1 MKKIIIFTNTDWHF
15 YHHLLPIALTA
26 KIKGY
31 EVKVLTDI
39 SEFKD
44 KIERHNLPVIP
55 ISIKRGSINLF
66 TDLLLLIKLI
76 RILNKEKPDILHNF
90 TIKPIFYG
98 SISAFL
104 CNTPQIIN
112 TFVGMGLL
120 FISNK
125 FLLKCLRKI
134 IVKILS
140 LISYYKSMLFV
151 VQNDDD
157 LALVVKLG
165 IANSIIVNSGELG
178 SRNDGATSD
187 DVTNFQSI
195 DYSITANSQTSLR
208 GAALRRRGNPKMVKN
223 GLLRWLTPPRND
235 TSLLW
240 IDTNQVSHI
249 APPNLVIKQCSVGI
263 ETKKFPL
270 LPEPLGNKIVVAL
283 VARMLIDKGVYEFI
297 YAAKILK
304 QKNIDAEFWLVG
316 QPEQNNKQSIAQSIL
331 EDYQNLGYIKYLGYQ
346 KDIEEIWK
354 KAHIAVLPS
363 YREGLS
369 RSLLEA
375 GAYGRAI
382 ITTDAPGGRELIQDK
397 INGLLVK
404 PQNIEDL
411 AIAMELLITMPSL
424 RKHLGVQI
432 RQDIL
437 EKYDNQL
444 ISEKMVN
451 FYG

>member
-15 YHHLLPIALTA
+15 YNHLLPIALTA
-26 KIKGY
+26 KMKGY
-31 EVKVLTDI
+31 EVKVLTNI

-44 KIERHNLPVIP
+44 KIEQHDLPVIP
-55 ISIKRGSINLF
+55 ISIKRGSINFL

-76 RILNKEKPDILHNF
+76 RILTKEKPDILHNF
-90 TIKPIFYG
+90 TIKPVFYG
-98 SISAFL
+98 SIGAFL
-104 CNTPQIIN
+104 CNIPQIIN

-120 FISNK
+120 FISNN
-125 FLLKCLRKI
+125 FLLKCARNI
-134 IVKILS
+134 IARILS

-157 LALVVKLG
+157 LALLVKL
-165 IANSIIVNSGELG
+165 A
-178 SRNDGATSD
+178 
-187 DVTNFQSI
+187 
-195 DYSITANSQTSLR
+195 
-208 GAALRRRGNPKMVKN
+208 
-223 GLLRWLTPPRND
+223 
-235 TSLLW
+235 
-240 IDTNQVSHI
+240 I
-249 APPNLVIKQCSVGI
+249 APKNLVIKQCSVGI

-283 VARMLIDKGVYEFI
+283 VARMLIDKGIYEFI

-316 QPEQNNKQSIAQSIL
+316 EPEKGNKQSIAQSIL
-331 EDYQNLGYIKYLGYQ
+331 EYCQNLGYIKYLGYQ
-346 KDIEEIWK
+346 KDIEKIWE

-375 GAYGRAI
+375 AAYGRAI
-382 ITTDAPGGRELIQDK
+382 ITTDAPGGKELIQDK

-411 AIAMELLITMPSL
+411 AIAMEMLITMPSL
-424 RKHLGVQI
+424 RKHLGKKI

-437 EKYDNQL
+437 AKYDNQL
-444 ISEKMVN
+444 ISEKMVS
-451 FYG
+451 FYS

>member
-15 YHHLLPIALTA
+15 YNHLLPIALTA

-44 KIERHNLPVIP
+44 KIEQHNLPVIP

-165 IANSIIVNSGELG
+165 
-178 SRNDGATSD
+178 
-187 DVTNFQSI
+187 
-195 DYSITANSQTSLR
+195 
-208 GAALRRRGNPKMVKN
+208 
-223 GLLRWLTPPRND
+223 
-235 TSLLW
+235 
-240 IDTNQVSHI
+240 I

-382 ITTDAPGGRELIQDK
+382 ITTNAPGGRELIQDK

-411 AIAMELLITMPSL
+411 AIAMELLITRPSL
-424 RKHLGVQI
+424 RKHLGIKI

>member
-15 YHHLLPIALTA
+15 YNHLLPIALTA
-26 KIKGY
+26 RMKGY
-31 EVKVLTDI
+31 EVKVLTNI

-44 KIERHNLPVIP
+44 KIEQHDLPVIP
-55 ISIKRGSINLF
+55 ISIKRGSINPF

-98 SISAFL
+98 SISGFL
-104 CNTPQIIN
+104 CNIPQIIN
-112 TFVGMGLL
+112 NFVGMGLI
-120 FISNK
+120 FISNN
-125 FLLKCLRKI
+125 FLIRLVKSI
-134 IVKILS
+134 IVRVIS
-140 LISYYKSMLFV
+140 LVGYYKSMLFI

-157 LALVVKLG
+157 LALIVKLG
-165 IANSIIVNSGELG
+165 IA
-178 SRNDGATSD
+178 
-187 DVTNFQSI
+187 
-195 DYSITANSQTSLR
+195 
-208 GAALRRRGNPKMVKN
+208 PK
-223 GLLRWLTPPRND
+223 
-235 TSLLW
+235 
-240 IDTNQVSHI
+240 
-249 APPNLVIKQCSVGI
+249 NLVIKQCSVGI
-263 ETKKFPL
+263 ETKKFL
-270 LPEPLGNKIVVAL
+270 FLPEPLGNKIVVAV
-283 VARMLIDKGVYEFI
+283 VARMLIDKGIYEFI

-316 QPEQNNKQSIAQSIL
+316 EPDQGNKQSIAQSIL

-346 KDIEEIWK
+346 KNIKEIWE

-382 ITTDAPGGRELIQDK
+382 ITTDAPGGRELIQNK

-404 PQNIEDL
+404 PQNTEDL

-424 RKHLGVQI
+424 RKHLGEKI
-432 RQDIL
+432 RQYIL
-437 EKYDNQL
+437 EEYDNQL

-451 FYG
+451 FYD

>member
-15 YHHLLPIALTA
+15 YAHLLPIALTA

-31 EVKVLTDI
+31 EVKVLTNI

-44 KIERHNLPVIP
+44 KIELHDLPVIP
-55 ISIKRGSINLF
+55 ISIKRGSINPF
-66 TDLLLLIKLI
+66 SDLLLLIKLI

-104 CNTPQIIN
+104 CNIPQIIN

-120 FISNK
+120 FISNN
-125 FLLKCLRKI
+125 FLLRLIRNI
-134 IVKILS
+134 IVRILS
-140 LISYYKSMLFV
+140 LIGYYKNMLFV

-157 LALVVKLG
+157 LALLMKLG
-165 IANSIIVNSGELG
+165 IANQ
-178 SRNDGATSD
+178 
-187 DVTNFQSI
+187 TN
-195 DYSITANSQTSLR
+195 ITPNSQTSLR
-208 GAALRRRGNPKMVKN
+208 KASLVATKQSRKVISN
-223 GLLRWLTPPRND
+223 GLLRRLMSPRND
-235 TSLLW
+235 ASLLW
-240 IDTNQVSHI
+240 LNVNQVSYI
-249 APPNLVIKQCSVGI
+249 APKNLVIKQCSVGI
-263 ETKKFPL
+263 ETKRFPL

-283 VARMLIDKGVYEFI
+283 VARMLIDKGIYEFI

-304 QKNIDAEFWLVG
+304 QKGLDAEFWLVG
-316 QPEQNNKQSIAQSIL
+316 EPDKDNKQSIAQSIL

-346 KDIEEIWK
+346 KNIDEIWK
-354 KAHIAVLPS
+354 KVHIAVLPS

-382 ITTDAPGGRELIQDK
+382 ITTDAPGGRELIQNK

-404 PQNIEDL
+404 PQNTEDL
-411 AIAMELLITMPSL
+411 AIAMELVITMPSL
-424 RKHLGVQI
+424 RKHLGKKI

-437 EKYDNQL
+437 EKYDCQL
-444 ISEKMVN
+444 VSEKMVN

>member
-15 YHHLLPIALTA
+15 YNHLLPIALTA

-44 KIERHNLPVIP
+44 KIEQHNLPVIP

-165 IANSIIVNSGELG
+165 IANSI
-178 SRNDGATSD
+178 
-187 DVTNFQSI
+187 
-195 DYSITANSQTSLR
+195 SITANSQTSLR
-208 GAALRRRGNPKMVKN
+208 GAALRRRGNPKMVRN
-223 GLLRWLTPPRND
+223 GLLRRLMPSRND
-235 TSLLW
+235 PSLLW
-240 IDTNQVSHI
+240 IGTNQVSHI

-382 ITTDAPGGRELIQDK
+382 ITTNAPGGRELIQDK

-424 RKHLGVQI
+424 RKHLGIKI

>member
-15 YHHLLPIALTA
+15 YAHLLPIALTA
-26 KIKGY
+26 KMQGY
-31 EVKVLTDI
+31 EVKVLTNI

-44 KIERHNLPVIP
+44 KIEQHGLQVIP
-55 ISIKRGSINLF
+55 ISIKRGSINPF

-76 RILNKEKPDILHNF
+76 SILNKEKPNILHNF

-104 CNTPQIIN
+104 CNICSKKKSLPQVIN
-112 TFVGMGLL
+112 TFVGMGLI
-120 FISNK
+120 FISSN
-125 FLLKCLRKI
+125 FLLRLVRSI
-134 IVKILS
+134 IVRI
-140 LISYYKSMLFV
+140 ISIIGYYRSMLFV

-157 LALVVKLG
+157 LALLVKL
-165 IANSIIVNSGELG
+165 A
-178 SRNDGATSD
+178 
-187 DVTNFQSI
+187 
-195 DYSITANSQTSLR
+195 
-208 GAALRRRGNPKMVKN
+208 
-223 GLLRWLTPPRND
+223 
-235 TSLLW
+235 
-240 IDTNQVSHI
+240 I
-249 APPNLVIKQCSVGI
+249 APKNLIVKQCSVGI
-263 ETKKFPL
+263 ETEKFPFL
-270 LPEPLGNKIVVAL
+270 LEPLGSKIVVAL
-283 VARMLIDKGVYEFI
+283 VARMIIDKGIYEFI

-304 QKNIDAEFWLVG
+304 QKGIDAEFWLVG
-316 QPEQNNKQSIAQSIL
+316 EPDKDNKQSIAQSIL

-346 KDIEEIWK
+346 KNIEEIWK

-382 ITTDAPGGRELIQDK
+382 ITTDAPGGRELIQDQ

-404 PQNIEDL
+404 PQNTEDL
-411 AIAMELLITMPSL
+411 ARAMELLITMPLL
-424 RKHLGVQI
+424 RKHLGKKI

-437 EKYDNQL
+437 EKYDCQL

-451 FYG
+451 FYDYPE

>member
-15 YHHLLPIALTA
+15 YAHLLPIALTA
-26 KIKGY
+26 KMKGY
-31 EVKVLTDI
+31 EVKVLTNI

-44 KIERHNLPVIP
+44 KIEQHDLPVIP
-55 ISIKRGSINLF
+55 ISIKRGSINPF

-104 CNTPQIIN
+104 CSIPQIIN

-120 FISNK
+120 FISNN
-125 FLLKCLRKI
+125 FLLRWVRNI
-134 IVKILS
+134 IVRILS
-140 LISYYKSMLFV
+140 LIGYYKSMLFV

-157 LALVVKLG
+157 LALLVKLG
-165 IANSIIVNSGELG
+165 IA
-178 SRNDGATSD
+178 
-187 DVTNFQSI
+187 
-195 DYSITANSQTSLR
+195 
-208 GAALRRRGNPKMVKN
+208 PK
-223 GLLRWLTPPRND
+223 
-235 TSLLW
+235 
-240 IDTNQVSHI
+240 
-249 APPNLVIKQCSVGI
+249 NLVIKQCSVGI
-263 ETKKFPL
+263 ETKQFPL
-270 LPEPLGNKIVVAL
+270 LPEPLGNKIVVAV
-283 VARMLIDKGVYEFI
+283 VARMLIDKGIYEFI

-304 QKNIDAEFWLVG
+304 QKGIDAEFWLVG
-316 QPEQNNKQSIAQSIL
+316 EPDQGNKQSIAQSIL
-331 EDYQNLGYIKYLGYQ
+331 EDCQNLGYIKYLGYQ
-346 KDIEEIWK
+346 KNIEEIWK

-404 PQNIEDL
+404 PQNTEDL

-424 RKHLGVQI
+424 RKDLGKKI

-437 EKYDNQL
+437 EKYDCQL

-451 FYG
+451 FYE